1 MAGQAHVGSI
11 AALDDFRSK
20 LLVYLSKAQRV
31 LDDASHDVVGTR
43 IWLQTDRQ
51 LYWKRELRRREH
63 ALAQAEQELMS
74 ARLSEAQGAIQDRRL
89 MVQRARRALEEA
101 QDKLR
106 GVKGWLGR
114 YDSEVESELKAAQQ
128 LRQILS
134 GDMRKAVAF
143 LESAGETLSDYAG
156 MSPTPLETPGTGNS
170 GAGPDDDGEAKP

>member
-31 LDDASHDVVGTR
+31 LDDASQDVVGTR
-43 IWLQTDRQ
+43 IWLQTERQ
-51 LYWKRELRRREH
+51 LFWKRELRRREH
-63 ALAQAEQELMS
+63 VLAQAEQELMS

-89 MVQRARRALEEA
+89 GVQRARLALQEA

-106 GVKGWLGR
+106 GVKNWLGR
-114 YDSEVESELKAAQQ
+114 YDSDVESELKAAQQ

-134 GDMRKAVAF
+134 SDMRKAVAF
-143 LESAGETLSDYAG
+143 LETASETLSEYAA
-156 MSPTPLETPGTGNS
+156 MSSNPIES
-170 GAGPDDDGEAKP
+170 GGVKEAGGGDESGEAKP